1 MPYALNK
8 RKRLNHMNLSTETA
22 AGGAWAVEISDLVKT
37 FGSFTAVDRISL
49 NVKRGEIFGFLGP
62 NGAGK
67 STTIRMLCGILT
79 PTSGRGKVA
88 GFDIF
93 TQAEKIKQN
102 IGYMSQKFSLYEDLT
117 VEENLN
123 FYSGIYTIPARL
135 IPERKEWALKMAGL
149 QEKRLTI
156 TRNLAGG
163 WKQRLAL
170 GCAVLHEPEIVF
182 LDEPTGGVDPASRRR
197 FWELINELSER
208 KVTVFVTT
216 HYLDEAEYC
225 NDIRLIHAGRIVAG
239 GSPRELK
246 DKVIRNP
253 ILEVTTDRAVDAL
266 EVLQKEPWVLE
277 TSIFGTS
284 LHVSVA
290 DEEEGR
296 RLVRERLAREG
307 IVTQR
312 VDRIIPSLEDV
323 FIHKIE
329 EQAASGGSAEAAP

>member
-1 MPYALNK
+1 VSGY
-8 RKRLNHMNLSTETA
+8 SIE
-22 AGGAWAVEISDLVKT
+22 VKSLT
-37 FGSFTAVDRISL
+37 KKFGDFTAVDGVSFE
-49 NVKRGEIFGFLGP
+49 VGRGAIFGFLGA

-67 STTIRMLCGILT
+67 STTIRMLCGLLD
-79 PTSGRGKVA
+79 PTAGTAKVG
-88 GFDIF
+88 GFDVGR
-93 TQAEKIKQN
+93 EPERVKRV

-117 VEENLN
+117 VVENIRFFGGVYGLAKKAVD
-123 FYSGIYTIPARL
+123 ARL
-135 IPERKEWALKMAGL
+135 PWVLGMAGL
-149 QEKRLTI
+149 KGRERSLTR
-156 TRNLAGG
+156 TLSVG

-253 ILEVTTDRAVDAL
+253 ILEVATDRAVDAL

-290 DEEEGR
+290 DETEGR

-307 IVTQR
+307 IVPQR
-312 VDRIIPSLEDV
+312 IDRIVPSLEDV

-329 EQAASGGSAEAAP
+329 EQAAAGGSAEAAP

>member
-1 MPYALNK
+1 MSDFSIEVKSLTK
-8 RKRLNHMNLSTETA
+8 KF
-22 AGGAWAVEISDLVKT
+22 GG
-37 FGSFTAVDRISL
+37 FTAVDGVSFE
-49 NVKRGEIFGFLGP
+49 VGQGSIFGFLGA

-67 STTIRMLCGILT
+67 STTIRMLCGLLD
-79 PTSGRGKVA
+79 PTAGTATVG
-88 GFDIF
+88 GFDVGR
-93 TQAEKIKQN
+93 EPERVKRV

-117 VEENLN
+117 VVENIRFFGRVYGLAKK
-123 FYSGIYTIPARL
+123 SIDARL
-135 IPERKEWALKMAGL
+135 PWVLGMAGL
-149 QEKRLTI
+149 KGRERSLTR
-156 TRNLAGG
+156 TLSVG

-225 NDIRLIHAGRIVAG
+225 NDIRLIHAGRIVAA

-253 ILEVTTDRAVDAL
+253 ILEVATDRAVDAL

-307 IVTQR
+307 IVPQR
-312 VDRIIPSLEDV
+312 IDRIVPSLEDV

-329 EQAASGGSAEAAP
+329 EHAASGGSAEAAP

>member
-1 MPYALNK
+1 M
-8 RKRLNHMNLSTETA
+8 
-22 AGGAWAVEISDLVKT
+22 SDLSIEVKSLT
-37 FGSFTAVDRISL
+37 KKFGGFTAVDGVSFE
-49 NVKRGEIFGFLGP
+49 VGRGSIFGFLGA

-67 STTIRMLCGILT
+67 STTIRMLCGLLD
-79 PTSGRGKVA
+79 PTSGTATVG
-88 GFDIF
+88 GFDVGR
-93 TQAEKIKQN
+93 EPERVKRV

-117 VEENLN
+117 VVENIRFFGGVYGL
-123 FYSGIYTIPARL
+123 SKKAIEARL
-135 IPERKEWALKMAGL
+135 PWVLEMAGL
-149 QEKRLTI
+149 RERERSLTK
-156 TRNLAGG
+156 TLSVG

-246 DKVIRNP
+246 DEVIRNP
-253 ILEVTTDRAVDAL
+253 ILEVTSERAVDAL
-266 EVLQKEPWVLE
+266 EALQKEPWVLE

-284 LHVSVA
+284 LHVSVS
-290 DEEEGR
+290 DETEGR
-296 RLVRERLAREG
+296 RLIRERLAAAG
-307 IVTQR
+307 IVPER
-312 VDRIIPSLEDV
+312 IDRIVPTLEDV
-323 FIHKIE
+323 FIHQIE
-329 EQAASGGSAEAAP
+329 EQSGSRGSGEAAP

>member
-1 MPYALNK
+1 MTDFSIK
-8 RKRLNHMNLSTETA
+8 
-22 AGGAWAVEISDLVKT
+22 VKSLT
-37 FGSFTAVDRISL
+37 KKFGDFTAVDGVSFE
-49 NVKRGEIFGFLGP
+49 VGRGSIFGFLGA

-67 STTIRMLCGILT
+67 STTIRMLCGLLD
-79 PTSGRGKVA
+79 PTAGTATVG
-88 GFDIF
+88 GFDVGR
-93 TQAEKIKQN
+93 EPERVKRV

-117 VEENLN
+117 VVENIRFFGGVYGLAKKAVE
-123 FYSGIYTIPARL
+123 ARL
-135 IPERKEWALKMAGL
+135 PWVLGMAGL
-149 QEKRLTI
+149 KGRERSLTR
-156 TRNLAGG
+156 TLSVG

-225 NDIRLIHAGRIVAG
+225 NDIRLIHAGRIVAA

-253 ILEVTTDRAVDAL
+253 ILEVATDRAVDAL

-312 VDRIIPSLEDV
+312 VDRIVPSLEDV